1 MSVNGKQGNSV
12 IGSIEAESATLDH
25 GVFEYVTTNISD
37 NRGMLKE
44 TLNKNSNTPIS
55 DFKIELELE
64 VQSVRGVVRG
74 FHYQKGN
81 YAQGK
86 LVRVLQGRILDAVV
100 DLREGSSGFG
110 TYSWRFL
117 EAGDNKI
124 LYIPKGFAHAYQ
136 ALEESTILYKLDAP
150 YSSNN
155 SLGLLYCDDLCPVPW
170 DNSIPH
176 IVSDTDRTFQTLS
189 QTFGAQAK

>member
-1 MSVNGKQGNSV
+1 MKGDSLM
-12 IGSIEAESATLDH
+12 GSIEVGSASSDH

-37 NRGMLKE
+37 NRGMLTE
-44 TLNKNSNTPIS
+44 TFNKYSNTPIS

-74 FHYQKGN
+74 FHYQRGN

-100 DLREGSSGFG
+100 DLREGSSKFG

-124 LYIPKGFAHAYQ
+124 LFIPKGFAHAYQ
-136 ALEESTILYKLDAP
+136 ALEESIISYKLDAP
-150 YSSNN
+150 YSPNN
-155 SLGLLYCDDLCPVPW
+155 SRGLLYSDDFCPVPW
-170 DNSIPH
+170 DNSNPH
-176 IVSDTDRTFQTLS
+176 IVSETDSTFPTLK
-189 QTFGAQAK
+189 QAFGVQAK

>member
-1 MSVNGKQGNSV
+1 MQGNPV
-12 IGSIEAESATLDH
+12 TGSIEAESVVLNY

-44 TLNKNSNTPIS
+44 TFNKCSNTPIS
-55 DFKIELELE
+55 NFKIELELE
-64 VQSVRGVVRG
+64 VQSVQGVVRG

-81 YAQGK
+81 YAQSK

-100 DLREGSSGFG
+100 DLREGSSDFG

-124 LYIPKGFAHAYQ
+124 IFIPKGFAHAYQ
-136 ALEESTILYKLDAP
+136 ALEDSIILYKLDAP
-150 YSSNN
+150 YSPNN
-155 SLGLLYCDDLCPVPW
+155 SLGLLYSDELCPVPW

-176 IVSDTDRTFQTLS
+176 IVSDTDRTFPTLTQS
-189 QTFGAQAK
+189 FGFQAK